1 MRKAL
6 VSEKRKKKIKKINK
20 NKYVKKMAKNV
31 SVDTKST
38 QGKEKNINEER
49 NKEYEALLERV
60 RAFKFFQDM
69 KKKIK
74 ETEEDEEKYNNTEK
88 IIREGEYSIGK
99 EKYTLG
105 VRAKLEVKFE
115 YFEVTKHP
123 NFNDERVYLS
133 REFFFRKNIIT
144 DDEKKE
150 IEKFENNILNKFRDK
165 HISK

>member
-1 MRKAL
+1 MT
-6 VSEKRKKKIKKINK
+6 
-20 NKYVKKMAKNV
+20 KNV
-31 SVDTKST
+31 GVDTKST
-38 QGKEKNINEER
+38 QEKEKNINEER

-60 RAFKFFQDM
+60 RTFELFQDM
-69 KKKIK
+69 KKIK
-74 ETEEDEEKYNNTEK
+74 EMEEHKEEYNNKEK

-123 NFNDERVYLS
+123 NFNDERIYLS

-150 IEKFENNILNKFRDK
+150 IEKFENEILNSYGNIK
-165 HISK
+165 